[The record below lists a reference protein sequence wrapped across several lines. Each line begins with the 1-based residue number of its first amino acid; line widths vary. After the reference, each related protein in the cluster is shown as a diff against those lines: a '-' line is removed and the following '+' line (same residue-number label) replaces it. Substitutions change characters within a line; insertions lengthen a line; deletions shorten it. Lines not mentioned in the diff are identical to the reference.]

1 MLLRQ
6 TSPYSLQYM
15 WYCAWQLA
23 ASIFCSSDAEVP
35 YRFGCKRTL
44 QLKRMLLHIHAC
56 RHCWPWLVTD
66 LVSRTERKCSCT
78 CRAKLCRFL
87 AWARAS
93 GCDFAWGDTSWAIS
107 ALQDAHTHIHIRGK
121 GKYEKESKF
130 QKGTIQLN
138 LIAIG
143 NIKSSHHPLRCQ
155 IDRKEKIVHRMY
167 SRLLG

>member
-1 MLLRQ
+1 MRVDIAGHDLLP
-6 TSPYSLQYM
+6 TSFHVQNVNVR
-15 WYCAWQLA
+15 AH
-23 ASIFCSSDAEVP
+23 AELSYIAIY
-35 YRFGCKRTL
+35 YRF
-44 QLKRMLLHIHAC
+44 
-56 RHCWPWLVTD
+56 V
-66 LVSRTERKCSCT
+66 
-78 CRAKLCRFL
+78 
-87 AWARAS
+87 ARAS

-107 ALQDAHTHIHIRGK
+107 ASQDAHTRMHMRGK